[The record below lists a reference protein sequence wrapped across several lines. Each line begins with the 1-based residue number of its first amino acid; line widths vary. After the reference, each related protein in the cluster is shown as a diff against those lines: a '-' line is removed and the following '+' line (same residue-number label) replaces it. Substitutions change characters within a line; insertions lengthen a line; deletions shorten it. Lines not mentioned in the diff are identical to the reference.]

1 MFYVIMAVI
10 TAIVSMVV
18 SACMAEKK
26 LDFHKDS
33 DDLVGLSLLCVLCG
47 TFWPFVL
54 CIGLV
59 FGFMLSIMWL
69 ITKINHKIYK

>member
-33 DDLVGLSLLCVLCG
+33 DDLVGISLLCVFAG
-47 TFWPFVL
+47 GAWPITWFL
-54 CIGLV
+54 AFMI
-59 FGFMLSIMWL
+59 GFMTGIMWL